1 MSTRS
6 AWLRR
11 PDLFRESRWQP
22 IDLGMAVST
31 PQRLRLACLRAV
43 LPVSLLV
50 SLLALALALPAV
62 GDDGQ
67 REQGDEGWELMKD
80 ENGIRS
86 YRRLVEGS
94 PFLAFK
100 GECVIAAPVDRVMS
114 VVLDSTRVDE
124 WMSNIDESKM
134 IGWTEDSEE
143 YVQYSKFDLPWPIS
157 DRVFVSRVRLTVDPE
172 SYSTTLDYSNSDVA
186 IEPTNAI
193 RGTVSGTHY
202 RLEPIEGGRKTL
214 FTGIARAD
222 PKGYIPAWLINW
234 LGTGWPQKTLTALRD
249 QVQRDDIEVI
259 ARVESLYRG
268 FEVESAALAVD

>member
-1 MSTRS
+1 
-6 AWLRR
+6 
-11 PDLFRESRWQP
+11 
-22 IDLGMAVST
+22 MAVST
-31 PQRLRLACLRAV
+31 PQRLRLAYLRAV
-43 LPVSLLV
+43 LPVSLVV
-50 SLLALALALPAV
+50 SLLALALPAL
-62 GDDGQ
+62 GDGP
-67 REQGDEGWELMKD
+67 REQADEGWALMKD

-100 GECVIAAPVDRVMS
+100 GECVIEAPVDRVMS
-114 VVLDSTRVDE
+114 VILDSTRVDE
-124 WMSNIDESKM
+124 WMSNIEESKM
-134 IGWTEDSEE
+134 IGWTEDAEE
-143 YVQYSKFDLPWPIS
+143 YTQYSKFDLPWPIS
-157 DRVFVSRVRLTVDPE
+157 DRVFVSRVRLAVDPE
-172 SYSTTLDYSNSDVA
+172 SYTTTLDYSNSDVA

-234 LGTGWPQKTLTALRD
+234 LGTGWPQKTLTALRR

-268 FEVESAALAVD
+268 FEVESVALAVD